1 MERKIKIGLVGAGM
15 FGGDVH
21 LRTYADLQRSGIS
34 PWLGRIGYDDFASEF
49 ADVTFELVGIG
60 TRTKVSGER
69 ARATYAELT
78 DAQIE
83 TFYGETPWVD
93 MTERFPDLD
102 ILAVATPDHLH
113 TAPILHG
120 LREGVHAV
128 AEKPMTLSIEEADNI
143 IELAQEKKLLVGL
156 DMHKRYD
163 PDHLKIFHELVDQ
176 MGTPIYGRAV
186 LEEPLEV
193 STKTFKWVEKSD
205 PFSYVGVHWTDL
217 FVGYLNLRPVSIFAV
232 GQKIKL
238 TQEYG
243 INAYDAAQVSVVFD
257 NGMHVHFANNWITP
271 DDFEGPVNQESEILM
286 TGGKIESDSQYRGLR
301 YTIEGSG
308 SHTSNTHFTRDVF
321 RYDGSRAYVGY
332 GKDSLIACILG
343 VLRIKFNGHS
353 LIDIDRTYPTAEE
366 GRISVAIIETA
377 RTVMDLNF
385 GYLQKNMGTPVTA
398 KFGIDGITILDPY
411 TENRHIYDK
420 SV

>member
-1 MERKIKIGLVGAGM
+1 MERRIKIGLVGAGM

-69 ARATYAELT
+69 ARAAYADLT
-78 DAQIE
+78 NAQIE

-163 PDHLKIFHELVDQ
+163 PDHLKIFHELIDQ

-217 FVGYLNLRPVSIFAV
+217 FISYLNLKPVSIFAV
-232 GQKIKL
+232 GQKTKL

-243 INAYDAAQVSVVFD
+243 IDAYDATQVSVIFD

-321 RYDGSRAYVGY
+321 RHDGSRAYVGY

-411 TENRHIYDK
+411 TENRYIYDK